1 MPVTNIGS
9 RWNRSG
15 YEGALDFY
23 RKDTG
28 ASVMT
33 VSEGGIVADVNP
45 SGGKDYY
52 VCGNS
57 GDDTNDGLSWA
68 TAYQT
73 LATALAASHAN
84 IAAGS
89 TGWAARNRIFCKG
102 DDFVEDLVALAQKT
116 DIIGVGSSDNYPM
129 PCIRGNHAPVNNA
142 MGCRFFNVRFRPAAS
157 DDLVTLDST
166 SGGSIEFHGC
176 IFDAHYEAF
185 TAPSAIDMTA
195 AQYVKIMGCD
205 FLGAFSGDVIDIGAG
220 SINGLRII
228 GNNILGGADNGIVAT
243 GTMTC
248 VQGRNGLVAD
258 NYIQVADKIIDD
270 GADGVLYSFNNV
282 GVSGEAA
289 GANAYVVTAGYG
301 ANNIFTCNGVTASVP
316 SCNYGA
322 QT

>member
-1 MPVTNIGS
+1 MADTTYQPAV
-9 RWNRSG
+9 
-15 YEGALDFY
+15 Y
-23 RKDTG
+23 RKQGGDELVVANGGKITVESGG
-28 ASVMT
+28 A
-33 VSEGGIVADVNP
+33 IVFPNP
-45 SGGKDYY
+45 SGGTDYY

-185 TAPSAIDMTA
+185 TAPSAIDTTA
-195 AQYVKIMGCD
+195 SQYVKVIGCD
-205 FLGAFSGDVIDIGAG
+205 FLGQFSGDVIDIGAG
-220 SINGLRII
+220 KVNGMRII
-228 GNNILGGADNGIVAT
+228 GNKILGGADNGIVAT
-243 GTMTC
+243 GAMT
-248 VQGRNGLVAD
+248 VDQGRYALVAD

-270 GADGVLYSFNNV
+270 GADSVLYSFNNV

-289 GANAYVVTAGYG
+289 GASAYVVTAGYG

-316 SCNYGA
+316 SCNYGT
-322 QT
+322 QS